1 MTATPLRILTVLPL
15 YGGSLPIGRY
25 CTRALRSLGHT
36 VECFEAPE
44 FHGAFR
50 ALKEQRIAADRMV
63 ALENSFLQ
71 LVAQTI
77 LAKVEHFEPD
87 LVLALAQAPLSR
99 QALQR
104 LRRDKVATAMWFVE
118 DYQVFPYWKAFARLY
133 DAFAVIQK
141 APFFGL
147 LEELDQRNTLY
158 LPLAADP
165 DIHCPLKLSA
175 VDQRRYGSNLSFLG
189 AGYPNRLVAFRQF
202 LSQDFKIW
210 GNDWPAHGPLT
221 PLLQRPGERISPE
234 EAVKIFNAAKI
245 NLNLHSS
252 VKAEP
257 LIPDGD
263 FVNPRTF
270 ELASCQ
276 AFQLVDRRGLL
287 ADLFTDEELA
297 VFEDMEGLHVAI
309 RHYLAHT
316 EERQAM
322 SRRARERVLRE
333 HTYQH
338 RMTTLLTFLRERLGL
353 GRKQEQIP
361 AQGPS
366 ALADVQGPGDVA
378 PGRPESPLDGL
389 SPDLRAQ
396 VDGLL
401 RDLNLRSSVR
411 FDDLIW
417 AIRQRQGTL
426 SELETALLFLDAWRK
441 QYLGER

>member
-1 MTATPLRILTVLPL
+1 MTTTPLRILTVLPL

-25 CTRALRSLGHT
+25 CVRALRALGHT

-50 ALKEQRIAADRMV
+50 ALKEQRIAADRLV
-63 ALENSFLQ
+63 ALENGFLQ
-71 LVAQTI
+71 LVAQTV

-104 LRRDKVATAMWFVE
+104 LRRDKVPTAMWFVE

-141 APFFGL
+141 EPFFGL
-147 LEELDQRNTLY
+147 LEELDQRNALY

-165 DIHCPLKLSA
+165 DFHRPLEITRELSA
-175 VDQRRYGSNLSFLG
+175 VDQRRYGSDLSFLG

-202 LSQDFKIW
+202 LSLDFKIW
-210 GNDWPAHGPLT
+210 GNDWPTHGPLT
-221 PLLQRPGERISPE
+221 PLLQRPGERITPE

-252 VKAEP
+252 VKADP
-257 LIPDGD
+257 LVPGGD

-287 ADLFTDEELA
+287 AELFTDRELA
-297 VFEDMEGLHVAI
+297 VFENMDDLRDAI
-309 RHYLAHT
+309 HHYLAHP
-316 EERQAM
+316 EERLAM
-322 SRRARERVLRE
+322 SRLARERVLRE

-338 RMTTLLTFLRERLGL
+338 RMATLLAFLQDRLGL
-353 GRKQEQIP
+353 GAARTKTDS
-361 AQGPS
+361 G
-366 ALADVQGPGDVA
+366 A
-378 PGRPESPLDGL
+378 PEPTPDASPLAAL

-396 VDGLL
+396 VDALL
-401 RDLNLRSSVR
+401 RDLDLRPTVR
-411 FDDLIW
+411 FEDLIW
-417 AIRQRQGTL
+417 TIRQRQGTL
-426 SELETALLFLDAWRK
+426 SELETALLFLDEWRK
-441 QYLGER
+441 QYGGGRR